1 MRVIHLATSLD
12 GGAGIAAL
20 RINEALKIIGV
31 ESEILSRNNFFAKK
45 SGLFKLGI
53 LKKLTSS
60 VNTLFQSKIVQKTD
74 DLVTPQSI
82 SVLDFKLLD
91 SADLIHV
98 HSYYNLLSYSD
109 IMSLTKIGK
118 PVFFTM
124 HDQRLFTGGCH
135 YSRECNQYLIDCS
148 NCPQVND
155 KFKLI
160 VSRSFLKQ
168 KAAFANAK
176 NITITSPSIWLKKNA
191 TESQILNKIPI
202 HVVKNP
208 IPRIYFEHPINLYKE
223 KDSLKIAFIATNLLN
238 PYKGLDVFIKSLN
251 KLVTLTTKKITVV
264 VAGHGDDIKFDARI
278 IVERVIVKGDSAMA
292 KFLSTVDIL
301 VVPSTQ
307 DNSPSVIGEA
317 LSMGVTVIG
326 SNTGGITEILTDF
339 EMPIFPVN
347 DHENLATIIL
357 NLKQVSN
364 RSQIREKSKYYFS
377 EEIIANKLLNL
388 YSKTI

>member
-1 MRVIHLATSLD
+1 MKVIHLATSLD

-223 KDSLKIAFIATNLLN
+223 KDSLTIAFIATNLLN

-326 SNTGGITEILTDF
+326 SNIGGITEILTDF

-377 EEIIANKLLNL
+377 EEIIANKLFNL
-388 YSKTI
+388 YSKAI